1 MHKGL
6 EQCIGEL
13 RVNHTDKEIAGALS
27 EYFQIVKNVSY
38 DYTDNATVKDIR
50 EDHPELGFMDDDEIE
65 GILRQV
71 RIMRDKRTSD
81 AEKRL
86 TREDVVHLCCEN
98 GWFDEKEYDG
108 PYARLLEVSK
118 HGIHAQDLISIV
130 WCSSGESLQEI
141 KKQVEGY
148 LHGGREDEE
157 ERVMQELIRQLAI
170 WVTSDTMRPLIV
182 RYYNLTKRDI

>member
-1 MHKGL
+1 MYRDL
-6 EQCIGEL
+6 ERCIGEL
-13 RVNHTDKEIAGALS
+13 RINHTDKEVTRVLS
-27 EYFQIVKNVSY
+27 KYSELVRSVSEEY
-38 DYTDNATVKDIR
+38 DDLATEMDIR
-50 EDHPELGFMDDDEIE
+50 ADHPELAFFGTEQIE
-65 GILRQV
+65 GILEQA

-148 LHGGREDEE
+148 LTREDEG

-182 RYYNLTKRDI
+182 RYYNLTKGDI